1 LRITIIKSR
10 SHTRAK
16 VINILSQL
24 VQFNLI
30 FYTQIMST
38 RIRNPEVYVKGYGK
52 SVTKDDL
59 KSWFK
64 DFGKIVCIQYKGP
77 YAFIVLLGR

>member
-1 LRITIIKSR
+1 
-10 SHTRAK
+10 
-16 VINILSQL
+16 
-24 VQFNLI
+24 
-30 FYTQIMST
+30 MSS

-64 DFGKIVCIQYKGP
+64 DFGKIVCIQDKGP
-77 YAFIVLLGR
+77 YAFIVLLHQLSNSRTTMTQKLL

>member
-1 LRITIIKSR
+1 
-10 SHTRAK
+10 
-16 VINILSQL
+16 
-24 VQFNLI
+24 
-30 FYTQIMST
+30 MSS

-77 YAFIVLLGR
+77 YAFIVLLDQLSNSRTTMTQKLLSRK